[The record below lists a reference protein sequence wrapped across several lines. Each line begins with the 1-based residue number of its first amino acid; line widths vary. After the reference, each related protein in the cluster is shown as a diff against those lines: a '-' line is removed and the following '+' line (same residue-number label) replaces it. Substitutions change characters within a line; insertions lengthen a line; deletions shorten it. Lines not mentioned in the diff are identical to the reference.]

1 VKALKPPAPGDDR
14 QCGRVLAMGSDQFT
28 ATLAERILHWKACPD
43 RFVKSGRAWIPRNR
57 FRPLARVE
65 DALLLLS
72 HTASN
77 YSLTRIDG
85 LFTAEVRIGVRTGTA
100 SGGPIART
108 ITLAIGR
115 ALGIEAPK

>member
-1 VKALKPPAPGDDR
+1 
-14 QCGRVLAMGSDQFT
+14 MGSDQFT

-65 DALLLLS
+65 DAFLLLGS
-72 HTASN
+72 ATNN
-77 YSLTRIDG
+77 YRLTSFDG
-85 LFTAEVRIGVRTGTA
+85 VFTAEVHIAGRMRSA
-100 SGGPIART
+100 SGAPVART

-115 ALGIEAPK
+115 ALGIEGPQ